1 MTDAEKTASGVEPTS
16 KATSS
21 HTSTTMTTAAT
32 ALDMTDQQQN
42 VPEGFVWTPL
52 TAALFY
58 ATSSILIMFANKLVL
73 THFAFPSFVFLG
85 VLQGV
90 TTLIMMHLLRAAGAI
105 SFPRATWA
113 LLAST
118 FPVPLLFTL
127 NNLTALGGMQHLN
140 LPMFVV
146 LRRFSIL
153 MTMVAE
159 RFVLGKRHSPST
171 QASVFLML
179 AGALVAAIYD
189 MTFNLWG
196 YIYVLAND
204 VFTAANGVAV
214 AHKYATKRAG
224 TWGMLYVNTLFSVP
238 AMLTYMIVMR
248 PHEFQHLREFT
259 QWSSPLFAMSLCL
272 SGSLGFGI
280 NYGVFICTKLT
291 SPLTTT
297 VIGCL
302 KNVVTTYGGMVMGY
316 QINTQNFAGL
326 TVSTFASV
334 WYSYVA
340 FYEGVAKRAAQ
351 QAKDEKAALST
362 AEEPPT
368 SPISLAT
375 VPDDS
380 RAVFGNPAPAVTQ
393 GVGTSSRVAMALR
406 GPTLPDEGGG
416 TEGRAQW
423 SDPQAFTASPGG
435 GPTVSR
441 FSSPERFWSA
451 DDPRGAS
458 SASLVPSFISP
469 VMNSSPAVWR

>member
-351 QAKDEKAALST
+351 QAKDEKAALSA
-362 AEEPPT
+362 AESGGEVLVSVQSPLLHTPLKSLSCGAMGLGSSST
-368 SPISLAT
+368 HVAFSDGQPLSQRVVSPVDGGRYMGGVVPEGPDGETPSSLSLGGTRGRSPIVSS
-375 VPDDS
+375 VGPDAS
-380 RAVFGNPAPAVTQ
+380 SSAPAVT
-393 GVGTSSRVAMALR
+393 G
-406 GPTLPDEGGG
+406 
-416 TEGRAQW
+416 
-423 SDPQAFTASPGG
+423 
-435 GPTVSR
+435 
-441 FSSPERFWSA
+441 SPETT
-451 DDPRGAS
+451 
-458 SASLVPSFISP
+458 
-469 VMNSSPAVWR
+469 